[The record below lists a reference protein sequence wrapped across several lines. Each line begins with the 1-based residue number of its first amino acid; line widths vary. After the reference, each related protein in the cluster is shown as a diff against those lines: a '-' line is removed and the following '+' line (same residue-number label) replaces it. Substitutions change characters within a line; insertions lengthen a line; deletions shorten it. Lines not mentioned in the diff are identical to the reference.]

1 MLSCLGTGI
10 SDTVAYISCRHL
22 QMVRRIKRH
31 GPVFWPESKVFLWS
45 TNSYCTS
52 HGLGEWVIWL
62 TVFLSHRLSCSSAG
76 WLTPEVH
83 CVQEASHSDRASL
96 KKMRSV
102 VGAGSKGSWQP
113 RFQDPTCPCLGG
125 EGDSGALEISGV
137 GKSSRGRHGEKDV
150 CWAGQGGQVE
160 RAPAEQEGNA
170 PGHVSWGAGCVRS
183 QPWDL
188 YLLLMHGT

>member
-1 MLSCLGTGI
+1 MQGGTGDTCFQGAESCSRRIHTRTLNKHKGASNLVPSLPGPRTLRSTPNPALPLLSLDPQARQNQAISPHSQGCGCLGPG
-10 SDTVAYISCRHL
+10 
-22 QMVRRIKRH
+22 
-31 GPVFWPESKVFLWS
+31 GP
-45 TNSYCTS
+45 TS
-52 HGLGEWVIWL
+52 
-62 TVFLSHRLSCSSAG
+62 
-76 WLTPEVH
+76 
-83 CVQEASHSDRASL
+83 
-96 KKMRSV
+96 
-102 VGAGSKGSWQP
+102 
-113 RFQDPTCPCLGG
+113 PTCPCLGG

-150 CWAGQGGQVE
+150 CWAGQEGQVA